1 MQENYNKPN
10 WLLRIIS
17 ASMIFFVF
25 ALALWISNTTF
36 VLLMLVILAGMLIEW
51 YSITKSNLYYR
62 SLSIFLPLPIICLI
76 IVKLSFAHS
85 SLLIFW
91 YFLLIWTNDTVAM
104 LAGRNIG
111 GPKLAP
117 VISPNKTWSGFIFGV
132 VISSAFGVIT
142 NKVLEY
148 IFDNKIFTLNIS
160 TFNIW
165 LIGLL
170 IAIVAQIS
178 DLSVS
183 LVKRKFKV
191 KDSGTLIPGHGGVLD
206 RFDSIILTA
215 PILLLIS
222 ILII

>member
-1 MQENYNKPN
+1 MQESYNKPN

-17 ASMIFFVF
+17 ASMIFIVF
-25 ALALWISNTTF
+25 ALALWISNNTF
-36 VLLMLVILAGMLIEW
+36 ILLMLMIIAGMLFEW
-51 YSITKSNLYYR
+51 HSITKSNISYW
-62 SLSIFLPLPIICLI
+62 SLAIFLPLPIICLI
-76 IVKLSFAHS
+76 IVKLYFPHS

-91 YFLLIWTNDTVAM
+91 YFLLIWTNDAVAM
-104 LAGRNIG
+104 IAGRSIG

-132 VISSAFGVIT
+132 LIASILGVIT
-142 NKVLEY
+142 NNALAYLFKS
-148 IFDNKIFTLNIS
+148 KIFNLSIS
-160 TFNIW
+160 SFTIW
-165 LIGLL
+165 LIGLM

-191 KDSGTLIPGHGGVLD
+191 KDSGSLIPGHGGVLD

-222 ILII
+222 ILTI

>member
-215 PILLLIS
+215 PILLLFS